1 MTESSISLPEQGYIY
16 IYIYIYI
23 YVRNLNMLVREHP
36 RDFTGSFTLNFNRL
50 PRMIE
55 FPIYVNVKFRLCIPY
70 IHEKEYPC
78 IN

>member
-1 MTESSISLPEQGYIY
+1 
-16 IYIYIYI
+16 
-23 YVRNLNMLVREHP
+23 MLVREHP